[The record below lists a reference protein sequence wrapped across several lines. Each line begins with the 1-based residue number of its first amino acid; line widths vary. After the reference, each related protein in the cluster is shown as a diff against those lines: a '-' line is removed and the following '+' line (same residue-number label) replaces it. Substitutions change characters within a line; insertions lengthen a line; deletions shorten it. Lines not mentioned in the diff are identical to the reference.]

1 MNLVELTEFLVKS
14 LVVNKENVSVKEFES
29 DDEDTVIIQVLVD
42 NEDIGRVIGK
52 GGKLANAVRTLVQ
65 ASSYIHDN
73 KKVRINIDSF

>member
-14 LVVNKENVSVKEFES
+14 LVMNKENVSVKEFES
-29 DDEDTVIIQVLVD
+29 DEEDTVLIQVLVD
-42 NEDIGRVIGK
+42 SDDMGRGIGK

-65 ASSYIHDN
+65 ASSYVHDN

>member
-1 MNLVELTEFLVKS
+1 MYKNLLEYIVKNLVNHPEKVEISEEQIESKIVLKLKVG
-14 LVVNKENVSVKEFES
+14 KE
-29 DDEDTVIIQVLVD
+29 DM
-42 NEDIGRVIGK
+42 GRVIGK

>member
-1 MNLVELTEFLVKS
+1 M
-14 LVVNKENVSVKEFES
+14 NKENVSVKEFES

-42 NEDIGRVIGK
+42 NEDMGRVIGK